1 MNNFIGPLAG
11 AMAKYPALGTIVALF
26 LVLGGALG
34 LLAGPLMALGQ
45 IGPAIQEVKAFG
57 KAIWNLPGTIKN
69 GIGWLQDKFSSLG
82 SSAEDS
88 ATKQE
93 LLSASQDASGNS
105 AEIDAAKQDILTGS
119 ENVAGAGGEVEGAEK
134 GAGFMEDEVGSI
146 GSMSGVVEA
155 LAGGFAIAAGAV
167 MSFVGALAS
176 ATMATLIFLATN
188 PIGWL
193 ILLGLP

>member
-1 MNNFIGPLAG
+1 MDNFIGPLAG

-93 LLSASQDASGNS
+93 LLSASQDASGNLS
-105 AEIDAAKQDILTGS
+105 CARIDQEQQPRQVHLLNRIRKCGWSWRRSWKALKKAQDSWRMKL
-119 ENVAGAGGEVEGAEK
+119 V
-134 GAGFMEDEVGSI
+134 
-146 GSMSGVVEA
+146 
-155 LAGGFAIAAGAV
+155 L
-167 MSFVGALAS
+167 
-176 ATMATLIFLATN
+176 
-188 PIGWL
+188 
-193 ILLGLP
+193 